1 MDPLR
6 RVGPS
11 SGLPGR
17 WLLVLA
23 TLLTAQARAADWI
36 EIQAADYTLVT
47 NAGERAAR
55 RTLREIEALQFAAS
69 RLPPQI
75 EFQPAIPVRIFLV
88 MGRSVL
94 REARFS
100 TPAASDAS
108 SNPFEAWGVVP
119 QAAEPWQ
126 FRREDML
133 HKLYH
138 LVATTR
144 DLSDRAWWWQE
155 GMALMLASV
164 EARDDDIAIGRIPF
178 PAHARWSDL
187 RRVFGW
193 LTLEEFLT
201 VREADAAPWGVIAS
215 RRFRGQ
221 AWWTVHYLNIGR
233 PELRQS
239 LARYLELVHHAG
251 ASVPAFRTAFND
263 DADGLQRD
271 VETYAHR
278 EPFPVLVIKGEF
290 RPLADQAALREVPS
304 RDASLGLATAL
315 LAMEEF
321 DEAEELLENRVR
333 RESQDA
339 WAAAL
344 LARVYDR
351 TRRRD
356 QADELIELAEAQAAN
371 YAPALREC
379 GNFYLDRALG
389 PGISGRSN
397 PDRMHAWL
405 DRAKTL
411 YRAALV
417 SEPQSPQT
425 TWWLAK
431 AILAD
436 PAPGEPSQVLP
447 GLRSIA
453 ATMPPQPR
461 LDGLIADLLGL
472 QGQLPAARSYAQQAL
487 LHARTREER
496 QRAADR
502 LARIEHALATTTP

>member
-1 MDPLR
+1 MDRLR
-6 RVGPS
+6 RVSPS
-11 SGLPGR
+11 VGFPGR
-17 WLLVLA
+17 LLLVLA
-23 TLLTAQARAADWI
+23 VLLTAQARAGDWI
-36 EIQAADYTLVT
+36 EIKAGNYTLVT

-69 RLPPQI
+69 HLPPQI
-75 EFQPAIPVRIFLV
+75 EFTPAIPVRIFLV

-100 TPAASDAS
+100 TATAGEPS

-126 FRREDML
+126 LRREDML

-178 PAHARWSDL
+178 PAHARWFDL

-193 LTLEEFLT
+193 LEIEEFLSLG
-201 VREADAAPWGVIAS
+201 EADSAEWGFIAS

-221 AWWTVHYLNIGR
+221 AWWTAHYLNIGR
-233 PELRQS
+233 PELRHA
-239 LARYLELVHHAG
+239 LARYLELVHESQT
-251 ASVPAFRTAFND
+251 SVAAFRAAFAG
-263 DADGLQRD
+263 DADRLQRD
-271 VETYAHR
+271 VESYAHR
-278 EPFPVLVIKGEF
+278 EPFPVLVIEGEF
-290 RPLADQAALREVPS
+290 QPLADRASLRAVPT
-304 RDASLGLATAL
+304 RDASIGLATAL
-315 LAMEEF
+315 LAVEEY
-321 DEAEELLENRVR
+321 DEAEELLEDRVGR
-333 RESQDA
+333 GSQDA

-351 TRRRD
+351 THRPA
-356 QADELIELAEAQAAN
+356 QADQLIELAEARAVNQAQI
-371 YAPALREC
+371 LREC
-379 GNFYLDRALG
+379 GNFYLSRTQDPEVA
-389 PGISGRSN
+389 RSSD
-397 PDRMHAWL
+397 PARIHGWL
-405 DRAKTL
+405 DHAKTL
-411 YRAALV
+411 YRAALM

-425 TWWLAK
+425 TWWLAN

-436 PAPGEPSQVLP
+436 QAPDEPSQVLP
-447 GLRSIA
+447 VLRSIA

-472 QGQLPAARSYAQQAL
+472 QGQLLAARSYAQQAL
-487 LHARTREER
+487 WHSHTPDER
-496 QRAADR
+496 RRAADR
-502 LARIEHALATTTP
+502 LADIEHALATAPP